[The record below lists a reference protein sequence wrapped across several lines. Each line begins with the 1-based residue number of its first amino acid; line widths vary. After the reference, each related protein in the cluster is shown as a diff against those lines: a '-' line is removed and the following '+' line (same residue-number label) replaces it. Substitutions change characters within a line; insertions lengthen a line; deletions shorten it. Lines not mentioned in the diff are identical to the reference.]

1 MNIITIDKKVELLA
15 EKYSNTLFQSRTQA
29 FASPIDKLRSLK
41 SKLRP
46 QKEKNHIKY
55 VDKIIN
61 EYTSILKANPQEMKD
76 LIKSFNAIL
85 PFSELNKPTSRNKKL
100 LFYECVVAALRYDDI
115 REKEFLEYLVELGVK
130 SCVYCNAQLT
140 IVSKYNYYQKR
151 KRMRIQ
157 KSKLSAK
164 LELDHYHPK
173 SKYPFLATSFFNL
186 YPVCGNCNR
195 AKSATPIE
203 FEVYSNTSSQ
213 QPYYFHIDENSIIK
227 YWATGDKND
236 LQIFFDRFDGDYRLR
251 NDYNKTFNIQGIYDT
266 QKDIVEEIAYKVKVY
281 TPAFKHDLVQHFQ
294 TLFPNTDML
303 DRLILGNYTKENEVH
318 MRPMAKFSQDIAKQL
333 GLTP

>member
-1 MNIITIDKKVELLA
+1 MNVIAIDKKIELLA
-15 EKYSNTLFQSRTQA
+15 EKYSKTLFQSRTKG
-29 FASPIDKLRSLK
+29 FVSPIDKLKSLK

-46 QKEKNHIKY
+46 QKEKDHIKY
-55 VDKIIN
+55 IDKIIN
-61 EYTSILKANPQEMKD
+61 EYTNILKATPQEMKD
-76 LIKSFNAIL
+76 LIKSFNSIL
-85 PFSELNKPTSRNKKL
+85 PCSQVKKTTSRNKKWF
-100 LFYECVVAALRYDDI
+100 FYECIVAALRYDDI
-115 REKEFLEYLVELGVK
+115 REKEFLEYLVELGIK

-140 IVSKYNYYQKR
+140 IVSKYNYYDIGKR
-151 KRMRIQ
+151 KH

-195 AKSATPIE
+195 AKSATPIT
-203 FEVYSNTSSQ
+203 FEAYSNPSSQ
-213 QPYYFHIDENSIIK
+213 QPYYFFIDENSIIN
-227 YWATGDKND
+227 YWATGDKNY
-236 LQIFFDRFDGDYRLR
+236 LQIFFDRSDGNYRLR
-251 NDYNKTFNIQGIYDT
+251 NDYNKTFNIQGIYNT

-333 GLTP
+333 GLIP